1 MRRQIPITDDLVL
14 ELSTSRREDSYDD
27 VDESGEDITRPC
39 IVYNDVWSFYY
50 NQPIDPKYSSTTSIQ
65 TLILEIYEDTW
76 VDDYYGSDSDGKYIA
91 SNKELPLRERKHIR
105 TFLNWDYETVLDKY
119 PWLDRWQIEDLK
131 SLIRRRF
138 NFEKLQGTLNY
149 PKGDII

>member
-1 MRRQIPITDDLVL
+1 MRRQIPITGNLFL

-39 IVYNDVWSFYY
+39 IVYNDVWTF
-50 NQPIDPKYSSTTSIQ
+50 IDDSGGPGFEQ
-65 TLILEIYEDTW
+65 AILEIYEDTW
-76 VDDYYGSDSDGKYIA
+76 VDDYYGSDSDGKFIA
-91 SNKELPLRERKHIR
+91 SSKDLLPSERKHIR

-131 SLIRRRF
+131 SLLRRRF
-138 NFEKLQGTLNY
+138 NFEKLQFTLNY
-149 PKGDII
+149 PRGY

>member
-1 MRRQIPITDDLVL
+1 MRRQIPITGNLFL

-39 IVYNDVWSFYY
+39 IVYNDVWTF
-50 NQPIDPKYSSTTSIQ
+50 IDDSGVPGFEQ
-65 TLILEIYEDTW
+65 AILEIYEDTW
-76 VDDYYGSDSDGKYIA
+76 VDDYYGSDSDGKFIA
-91 SNKELPLRERKHIR
+91 SSKDLLPSERKHIR

-131 SLIRRRF
+131 SLLRRRF
-138 NFEKLQGTLNY
+138 NFEKLQFTLNY
-149 PKGDII
+149 PRGY

>member
-1 MRRQIPITDDLVL
+1 MRRQIPITGNLFL

-39 IVYNDVWSFYY
+39 IVYNDVWTF
-50 NQPIDPKYSSTTSIQ
+50 IDDSGGPGFEQ
-65 TLILEIYEDTW
+65 AILEIYEDTW
-76 VDDYYGSDSDGKYIA
+76 VDDYYGSDSDGKFIA
-91 SNKELPLRERKHIR
+91 SSKDLLPSERKHIR

-138 NFEKLQGTLNY
+138 NFEKLQFTLNY
-149 PKGDII
+149 PRGY